1 MMVIL
6 ELFNERVITLEIKCK
21 YKNEIAILRLTGE
34 LDMATVDSLVE
45 KVLDIKENYLKI
57 IFDFSGIKFV
67 DSTGVGKM
75 IKLFQ
80 DHDEINYVISNLQ
93 PDVKD
98 IFDILNL
105 KEILGESMFKECNE
119 DALSYLLS

>member
-1 MMVIL
+1 
-6 ELFNERVITLEIKCK
+6 
-21 YKNEIAILRLTGE
+21 
-34 LDMATVDSLVE
+34 MATVDSLVE

>member
-1 MMVIL
+1 MM
-6 ELFNERVITLEIKCK
+6 
-21 YKNEIAILRLTGE
+21 
-34 LDMATVDSLVE
+34 
-45 KVLDIKENYLKI
+45 
-57 IFDFSGIKFV
+57 
-67 DSTGVGKM
+67 
-75 IKLFQ
+75 KLFQ